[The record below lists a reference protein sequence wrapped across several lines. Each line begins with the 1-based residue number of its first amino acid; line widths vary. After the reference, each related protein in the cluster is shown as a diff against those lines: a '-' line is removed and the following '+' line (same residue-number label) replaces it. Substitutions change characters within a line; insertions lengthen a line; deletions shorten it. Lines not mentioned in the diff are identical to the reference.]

1 MSSKEWVVRA
11 TSYFEGSERPFSRTE
26 ITVDT
31 RAEARPLLQ
40 AQKLLSKHAILRTE
54 VELFRVKLV
63 PFDNGNFTKFYNK
76 VR

>member
-1 MSSKEWVVRA
+1 MSKEWVVRA
-11 TSYFEGSERPFSRTE
+11 TSYFEGSNRPYSRTE

-54 VELFRVKLV
+54 VELFSVKSVSLGE
-63 PFDNGNFTKFYNK
+63 DNVTRFYTRK
-76 VR
+76 R